1 MAMKDFAELKSLRD
15 KLKEDERLRA
25 IEKAER
31 ERRER
36 IAREHAVEFRSAVT
50 DVVKMP
56 ESDRYVWRPM
66 HEFETRGQPLPTRP
80 RTLEEET
87 AAVLRE
93 SMLSDQFDVD
103 GLLDEDPSLS
113 WSAPGVG
120 PDVVKKLRKR
130 HWPVEDE
137 LDLHGLTRD
146 DARRHVDSYL
156 RRSNKRGIRCV
167 RILSA
172 EGFVAKNDFFAYDA
186 SLRTG
191 VRVAAVDADGDG
203 KFELVVGAG
212 VGGGPHIRVLNALTG
227 QDAGPGSFWG
237 ADPNSRAGFYV
248 SGAVPNKR

>member
-1 MAMKDFAELKSLRD
+1 MKQFSELKSLRD
-15 KLKEDERLRA
+15 KLKEDERQRA

-31 ERRER
+31 EKRER
-36 IAREHAVEFRSAVT
+36 IARENAVEFGSAVK

-80 RTLEEET
+80 RTQEEET

-146 DARRHVDSYL
+146 EARRHVDTYL
-156 RRSNKRGIRCV
+156 RKSNKRGIRCV
-167 RILSA
+167 RIIHGVGYGSA
-172 EGFVAKNDFFAYDA
+172 GGEPVLRGMVHSWLVQTREVVAFC
-186 SLRTG
+186 
-191 VRVAAVDADGDG
+191 VANRADGG
-203 KFELVVGAG
+203 NGAL
-212 VGGGPHIRVLNALTG
+212 IVLLRPALE
-227 QDAGPGSFWG
+227 D
-237 ADPNSRAGFYV
+237 
-248 SGAVPNKR
+248 